1 MTIIGGKD
9 RSYYRLQSNAELV
22 DEAKYSPSVEL
33 CIVLAERLK
42 DAEWHLKE
50 AEYLR
55 DNLT

>member
-1 MTIIGGKD
+1 MNNNRD
-9 RSYYRLQSNAELV
+9 RTYYRLQTNAELV

-42 DAEWHLKE
+42 AAEWDIKE